1 MVGTRRGL
9 LRAIGTIGASAT
21 IGWSF
26 LSESNDDTALGTTI
40 PDVKQE
46 PAAAEDR
53 GLLDRLRSGGL
64 VLYVPP
70 PEPIDTGGKSL
81 DSAYRECVSPLS
93 YPARRSA
100 RKLGDALRSLGVPM
114 GSVLSSNACACLD
127 TARLAF
133 GGATRSGALTVG
145 PNEFVGSGS
154 RTFEGAL
161 STPPP
166 YGANR
171 ILVGRREPLEAVS
184 GVSLADGEVAVF
196 APWGESVEALGR
208 LRTKSLERRADTVD
222 PPPVSVTSY
231 PIRIG
236 TREETSVYRFRSG
249 KPGPTVMVVGGI
261 HGNED
266 AGFRTAQRATE
277 WRPDAGTMVVLP
289 RANVPAIEAG
299 NRSGRGGRDLNR
311 QFPIGD
317 RPTSPLAR
325 TLWATVI
332 RHDPDLFVDMHTSAG
347 LLARG
352 TGYVGQAVFHSGHS
366 EAVSRLEDVVTY
378 LNRSVVPAARS
389 DYKYLLGAMDGNPEG
404 MLATKAARDWD
415 TPACIYEVTENGLDL
430 ETQIEWT
437 SAFLR
442 RTLTVYG
449 VLD

>member
-1 MVGTRRGL
+1 M
-9 LRAIGTIGASAT
+9 
-21 IGWSF
+21 
-26 LSESNDDTALGTTI
+26 ESDDDTALGTTV
-40 PDVKQE
+40 PDLTKE
-46 PAAAEDR
+46 PPAGEGAGEGR
-53 GLLDRLRSGGL
+53 KLLDRLRSGGL

-70 PEPIDTGGKSL
+70 PEPIDTRARSL
-81 DSAYRECVSPLS
+81 DSAYSECVSPLS
-93 YPARRSA
+93 YSARRSA

-114 GSVLSSNACACLD
+114 GSVLSSNSCACLD

-145 PNEFVGSGS
+145 PNGVVGSGS

-184 GVSLADGEVAVF
+184 DVSLAGDEVAIF
-196 APWGESVEALGR
+196 APWGEKVESLGRIRTDTLDRRASNVEA
-208 LRTKSLERRADTVD
+208 
-222 PPPVSVTSY
+222 PPVSVASY
-231 PIRIG
+231 PIRVG
-236 TREETSVYRFRSG
+236 TPEETTVHRFRSG

-261 HGNED
+261 HGSEA

-289 RANVPAIEAG
+289 RANVPAIEDG
-299 NRSGRGGRDLNR
+299 HRSGRGGRDLNR
-311 QFPIGD
+311 QFPTGD

-325 TLWATVI
+325 AIWATVT

-366 EAVSRLEDVVTY
+366 GVVSRLEDVVTY
-378 LNRSVVPAARS
+378 LNRSVVPDGRS
-389 DYKYLLGAMDGNPEG
+389 DYEYLLGEMDGNPKG

-415 TPACIYEVTENGLDL
+415 TPACIYEVTEDGLDL
-430 ETQIEWT
+430 ETQVEWT
-437 SAFLR
+437 SSFLQ